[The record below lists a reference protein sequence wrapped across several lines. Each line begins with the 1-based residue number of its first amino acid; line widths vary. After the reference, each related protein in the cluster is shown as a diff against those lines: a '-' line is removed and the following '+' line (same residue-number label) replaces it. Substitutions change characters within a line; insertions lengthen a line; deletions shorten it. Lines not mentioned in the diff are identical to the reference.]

1 MTETVLVEQ
10 QGAVLVATLNRPEA
24 RNAIDASVM
33 AGVAAAVERAE
44 ADSEVRALLLTAA
57 GDGVFCAGMDLRAF
71 AAGGVGSAPPAYLR
85 LLEGQATVPVIAAV
99 QGGAVGG
106 GCELVLGADIV
117 VAAPEAIFGLPE
129 VKRGLFA
136 GMGVL
141 QVGRRLPL
149 GVALELALTGDR
161 MEAARAERFGLVNA
175 VVPAADLYDVAL
187 ALATRV
193 AANAP
198 LSLAATKELVRAG
211 ASGATDA
218 RERLA
223 DWGQRVFGSA
233 DAKEGAAAF
242 LDKREPVWSGR

>member
-1 MTETVLVEQ
+1 MTSVLVEQ
-10 QGAVLVATLNRPEA
+10 HGAVLVATLNRPEA

-33 AGVAAAVERAE
+33 AGIAEAVERAE
-44 ADSEVRALLLTAA
+44 ADDDLRALLLTAA

-71 AAGGVGSAPPAYLR
+71 AAGNIGAAPPAYLR
-85 LLEGQATVPVIAAV
+85 LLEGTAAVPVVAAV

-106 GCELVLGADIV
+106 GCELVLGADVV
-117 VAAPEAIFGLPE
+117 VASTAAFFGLPE

-136 GMGVL
+136 GLGVL

-149 GVALELALTGDR
+149 AIALELALTGDR
-161 MEAARAERFGLVNA
+161 MDATRAERFGLVNE
-175 VVPAADLYDVAL
+175 VVPAEQLYDVAL
-187 ALATRV
+187 ALATRI

-211 ASGATDA
+211 ASGTDDV
-218 RERLA
+218 RGRLA
-223 DWGQRVFGSA
+223 DWSQRVFGSD

-242 LDKREPVWSGR
+242 LGKRDPVWSGR